1 LWRSHARPLRTGL
14 LAEGPVWTRL
24 IWTGLLWTG
33 LDRCGPVL
41 ARSRGGPAAVA
52 SSERRFFLAATSDDA
67 ERENDE

>member
-1 LWRSHARPLRTGL
+1 MWRSHARLLRTGL
-14 LAEGPVWTRL
+14 LAEGPVWTGL
-24 IWTGLLWTG
+24 IWTG

-52 SSERRFFLAATSDDA
+52 SSERWFFLAATSDDA